1 MCVHVHAHA
10 HVHVHLH
17 ARLQL
22 HLHLHAHLHLHLCV
36 AVARAVIAANAAAAA
51 AIAAALNYPCPC
63 STFTNLTPALAWV
76 KLALQSFATMMADLD
91 ELIEMGGGDEQEHD
105 VDGRLAQ
112 LDELIELGD
121 PQATPEPASPGED
134 DDPDPTGIDA
144 LVEMGASP
152 EVPALKYQRR
162 SWQLL
167 QHARDCKEK
176 ASLQAE
182 VEGQQ
187 NAVAAMGRAL
197 L

>member
-1 MCVHVHAHA
+1 MSI
-10 HVHVHLH
+10 
-17 ARLQL
+17 R
-22 HLHLHAHLHLHLCV
+22 
-36 AVARAVIAANAAAAA
+36 
-51 AIAAALNYPCPC
+51 
-63 STFTNLTPALAWV
+63 STFAILTPALAWV

-121 PQATPEPASPGED
+121 PEATPEALPPD
-134 DDPDPTGIDA
+134 HFDDPDPTGIDA

-162 SWQLL
+162 SLELL

-182 VEGQQ
+182 IEGQR
-187 NAVAAMGRAL
+187 NAVAALGRAL
-197 L
+197 LWASQVHPQ